1 MNAVQEFLAENPF
14 QKSVAQI
21 LVKAGS
27 KMAAVVTIRN
37 AMLHAAVMAGTA
49 TVACD
54 APGFTLVDA
63 AAEVRAME
71 EAMMAKA

>member
-1 MNAVQEFLAENPF
+1 MNAVQEFLAENPL

-21 LVKAGS
+21 LVQAGA
-27 KMAAVVTIRN
+27 KIAAVVTIRN

-63 AAEVRAME
+63 AAEVRAM
-71 EAMMAKA
+71 A